1 MRKLIIV
8 TLVLGFSL
16 TGCGFHLRGQE
27 TATLTSVEPIHI
39 SGLKFHHPLHRAL
52 TKALEQ
58 ADARLS
64 DTLAGAS
71 RLSIRD
77 IRSTRRV
84 LSVDSRNKTVEFELE
99 ESFLFSLR
107 SALGSEQISDQRLR
121 TLRINLNPE
130 IEVLGR
136 NREEE
141 LLRTDM
147 RAELAQ
153 RLVERI
159 AAVR

>member
-1 MRKLIIV
+1 MRNYVLACV
-8 TLVLGFSL
+8 LLSTTLA
-16 TGCGFHLRGQE
+16 GCGFQLRGQD
-27 TATLTSVEPIHI
+27 TATLASGEPIHI
-39 SGLKFHHPLHRAL
+39 SGLKFHHPLYRAL
-52 TKALEQ
+52 TTALEQ

-64 DTLAGAS
+64 DVPAGAS

-77 IRSTRRV
+77 VRSTRRV
-84 LSVDSRNKTVEFELE
+84 LSVDSRNKTVEYELE

-107 SALGSEQISDQRLR
+107 DALGSEQISDQRLR
-121 TLRINLNPE
+121 TLRISLNPE

-136 NREEE
+136 KREEE
-141 LLRTDM
+141 FLRIDM

-159 AAVR
+159 TAAR

>member
-1 MRKLIIV
+1 MRKIFVTLLLLSV
-8 TLVLGFSL
+8 TLV
-16 TGCGFHLRGQE
+16 GCGFHLRGQE
-27 TATLTSVEPIHI
+27 TATLESMAPIYI

-52 TKALEQ
+52 TSALKQ
-58 ADARLS
+58 ADATLS
-64 DTLAGAS
+64 DAPEGAA

-77 IRSTRRV
+77 VRSTRRV
-84 LSVDSRNKTVEFELE
+84 LSIDRRNKTVEFELE
-99 ESFLFSLR
+99 EAFLFSLR
-107 SALGSEQISDQRLR
+107 SAQGTERITDQRLR
-121 TLRINLNPE
+121 TLRISLNPE

-136 NREEE
+136 RREEE

-147 RAELAQ
+147 LAELAQ